1 VEQAGTAPAA
11 ENSPMPDRSHMN
23 PSPANSTIL
32 VLVSDPLMRT
42 VFDETLQRAGYLVIA
57 AGDLG
62 SAVDRLKEMRP
73 DLLLIRPYISSMPGH
88 MAADYLRT
96 KCPGLPVMIVAGLMD
111 DDRVHVQNAVED
123 FYVFPKPFPA
133 SEFLEKVKE
142 VLLVSRHKAS

>member
-1 VEQAGTAPAA
+1 
-11 ENSPMPDRSHMN
+11 MPDTFRIN
-23 PSPANSTIL
+23 PTPANSTIL

-42 VFDETLQRAGYLVIA
+42 IFDETLQRAGYLVVT

-96 KCPGLPVMIVAGLMD
+96 KCPGLMD

-123 FYVFPKPFPA
+123 FYLFPKPFPA

-142 VLLVSRHKAS
+142 VLNVSHRKAG